1 MTWLPMWALYRVSD
15 LLAPLLYH
23 VVRYR
28 RTVVRRNLTRSFPDK
43 PLREIKRI
51 ERQFYRRFADNFV
64 EAVKLLDISDKEM
77 MRRVKFDDIGCSDR
91 YLREGKTV
99 IAYFAHTGNWE
110 WATSITLW
118 SNPGAGVNA
127 VFAQVYRPLRNPRAD
142 RFFLKLRSRFGSLSF
157 KKNNV
162 IRDLLRLRSTGHPSM
177 TGFMSDQKPSH
188 SDPGH
193 YTTFLHQ
200 PTMMISGT
208 EHLARKLGSP
218 AVYMEML
225 RERRGHYRVRI
236 IPMTDDASTLPP
248 GELTERYVR
257 LLEANIAKDPAG
269 WLWSHNRWK
278 HPAVPPA
285 TEPNVTSSSGQ

>member
-1 MTWLPMWALYRVSD
+1 MTWLPMWGLYRISD

-28 RTVVRRNLTRSFPDK
+28 RRVVRGNLERSFPEK
-43 PLREIKRI
+43 PREELRRI
-51 ERQFYRRFADNFV
+51 EKEFYRRFADNFV
-64 EAVKLLDISDKEM
+64 ESLKLLSVSDSEM
-77 MRRVKFDDIGCSDR
+77 KRRVIYEDVEEADR
-91 YLREGKTV
+91 HLAQGKTL

-110 WATSITLW
+110 WAPSITLW
-118 SNPGAGVNA
+118 SHPEGDVKP
-127 VFAQVYRPLRNPRAD
+127 VFAQVYRPLRNARAD

-162 IRDLLRLRSTGHPSM
+162 IRDLLRLRATGVASM

-193 YTTFLHQ
+193 LTTFLRQ
-200 PTMMISGT
+200 PTLMISGT
-208 EHLARKLGSP
+208 EHLARKLKAP
-218 AVYMEML
+218 VVFMRMV

-236 IPMTDDASTLPP
+236 VPMTDDASKLAP
-248 GELTERYVR
+248 GELTEMYVR
-257 LLEANIAKDPAG
+257 LLEDNIAADPAG

-278 HPAVPPA
+278 HP
-285 TEPNVTSSSGQ
+285 VTLPQNAPDTQS